1 MTKVVRIKAK
11 VVAHKPTYD
20 ELRQEL
26 RDMERDY
33 DSLLM
38 DYEDLNRDYEKEVNE
53 VAQLQVLIAELKCE
67 VYDLQNELAAA
78 KFSKADTKVVS

>member
-1 MTKVVRIKAK
+1 MVKIVKVKAK
-11 VVAHKPTYD
+11 VAAHKPTYD

-38 DYEDLNRDYEKEVNE
+38 DYEDLNRDYEKEVSE
-53 VAQLQVLIAELKCE
+53 VAQLQLLIAELKCE

-78 KFSKADTKVVS
+78 KYTKANTKVVS